1 MEEHIRN
8 TWKLLS
14 SENIIFFNCS
24 VVQWTCCLAIAIRCF
39 FTLSVSSAFLA
50 VLPQGSPGDGHALFG
65 MKRFEAALDADFS
78 HPVLLTEVSSRFLS
92 WKSVCSMWSL
102 SSLSTSKLMLWNC
115 IACGS
120 PLAKDKSFIMV
131 NLALLRL
138 HIIFIGIFFLHQ
150 ARIRAFSVI
159 NTAFSRHVKMVLS
172 KTITSLMIYTELSVT
187 QQNIPSWMMPPEDLN
202 SSNFK
207 IIVT

>member
-138 HIIFIGIFFLHQ
+138 HIIFIGIFFYIRQEYEPSPSSILHFPGMLKWYFQ
-150 ARIRAFSVI
+150 KQSPHWWSILNYLLR
-159 NTAFSRHVKMVLS
+159 S
-172 KTITSLMIYTELSVT
+172 KIFL
-187 QQNIPSWMMPPEDLN
+187 PEWCRL
-202 SSNFK
+202 K
-207 IIVT
+207 T